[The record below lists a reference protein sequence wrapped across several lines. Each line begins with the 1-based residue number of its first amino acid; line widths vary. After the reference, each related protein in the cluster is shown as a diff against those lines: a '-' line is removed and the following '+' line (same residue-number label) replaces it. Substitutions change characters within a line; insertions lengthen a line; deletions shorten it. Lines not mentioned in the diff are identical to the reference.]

1 MFVAL
6 SLKTNIPGRN
16 GASARSMHQ
25 PDAPLLSE
33 KRLKHYVQTYRTRG
47 LLLGGCRH
55 RDNYKVACS

>member
-16 GASARSMHQ
+16 GALARSMHQ
-25 PDAPLLSE
+25 PDGPLLSE
-33 KRLKHYVQTYRTRG
+33 VRLKHYVQTYRTRG

-55 RDNYKVACS
+55 RDNYRLTCS